1 MLLNICSRYE
11 RMRCSRIKQHNCRE
25 VVDEKRTD
33 DHVRSFLGFLNGDM
47 IDLSANIV
55 LPSSNR
61 NRICPTGRCRSGC
74 SCHRRAV
81 VRVGTLVGIVTL
93 LSTSKTL
100 PFSRQWVLGGL
111 SPLNILVPSNG
122 SLGSAGAW
130 HRLALRSRISLPRY
144 VWPWLEQRL
153 SRTEHRSS
161 GGCSDAWP
169 GATAW
174 LLLMPHLMLT
184 LHCASVVLENKS
196 LVHHPLKVLKVSGL
210 QRVG

>member
-1 MLLNICSRYE
+1 
-11 RMRCSRIKQHNCRE
+11 
-25 VVDEKRTD
+25 
-33 DHVRSFLGFLNGDM
+33 M

-61 NRICPTGRCRSGC
+61 NRICPTGGCRSGR
-74 SCHRRAV
+74 SYQRRAV
-81 VRVGTLVGIVTL
+81 ARIGTQVGIVTL

-100 PFSRQWVLGGL
+100 LFSRQWVLGGL

-130 HRLALRSRISLPRY
+130 HHLALRSRISLPRY
-144 VWPWLEQRL
+144 LWPWLEQQL

-161 GGCSDAWP
+161 GGHSNMWP

-174 LLLMPHLMLT
+174 LLLMPHLMLA
-184 LHCASVVLENKS
+184 LHCASMVLELKS
-196 LVHHPLKVLKVSGL
+196 LVHQPLKVLKVPGL
-210 QRVG
+210 PSDLH